1 MGMEAPSDGLLTQS
15 IFNIRIQ
22 FYDLSYVFFF
32 FDVLKS
38 LIYHC
43 HVQNASTDFSV
54 GLFHERVGKSDQE
67 TTYDFDSALI
77 PGPLSKNGDEVDIDR
92 ALWSW

>member
-1 MGMEAPSDGLLTQS
+1 MGMEAPSDGLLMQS

-32 FDVLKS
+32 DVLKS
-38 LIYHC
+38 FIYHC

-54 GLFHERVGKSDQE
+54 GLFHGKSDQE
-67 TTYDFDSALI
+67 TTDDFDSALT
-77 PGPLSKNGDEVDIDR
+77 PGPLSKNGNEVDIDR

>member
-1 MGMEAPSDGLLTQS
+1 MILAM
-15 IFNIRIQ
+15 F
-22 FYDLSYVFFF
+22 FFF

-67 TTYDFDSALI
+67 TTDDFDSALT
-77 PGPLSKNGDEVDIDR
+77 PGPLSKNGDEVDIDS